1 MVRHLMKLQ
10 IVLGRY
16 VQALLGMPRVIRNDE
31 SGASQDGAHSLNSL
45 FLRAGVILKKGDG

>member
-31 SGASQDGAHSLNSL
+31 SGASQDWAYSLNSL